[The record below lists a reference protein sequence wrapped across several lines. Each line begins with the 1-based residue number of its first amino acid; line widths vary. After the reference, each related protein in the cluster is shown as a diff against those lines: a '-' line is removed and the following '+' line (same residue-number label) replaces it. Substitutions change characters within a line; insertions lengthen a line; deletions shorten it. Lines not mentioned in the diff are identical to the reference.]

1 MLRFVGEVL
10 FVYIV
15 DNDYLKF
22 LCKKKKMYNYF
33 IKYKV
38 VKIEVVFMC
47 EIVL

>member
-22 LCKKKKMYNYF
+22 LCIKKMYNYF